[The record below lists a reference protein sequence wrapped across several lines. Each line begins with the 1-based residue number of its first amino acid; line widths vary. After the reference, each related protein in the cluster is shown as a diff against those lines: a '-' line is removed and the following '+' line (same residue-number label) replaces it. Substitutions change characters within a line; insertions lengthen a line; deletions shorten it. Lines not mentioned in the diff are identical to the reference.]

1 MECFSL
7 SINGDKQI
15 GKKMSMLVNEK
26 LADRKGLLEQIRS
39 IAFNSDERMKAIEV
53 CSFHLHT
60 HIKTIFIL
68 ESRKS
73 S

>member
-1 MECFSL
+1 
-7 SINGDKQI
+7 
-15 GKKMSMLVNEK
+15 MSMLVNEK
-26 LADRKGLLEQIRS
+26 LSDRKGLLEQIRS

-53 CSFHLHT
+53 CSSHFHT
-60 HIKTIFIL
+60 HIKTVFIL

>member
-1 MECFSL
+1 MKCFSL

-39 IAFNSDERMKAIEV
+39 IAFNSDERIKAIEV
-53 CSFHLHT
+53 GSSHFYI
-60 HIKTIFIL
+60 HIEIRSIL
-68 ESRKS
+68 ESGKS